1 MLTYVETLR
10 ILTLDRQKVRPLIDK
25 VSHSCNGFFAI
36 FLCLFCCP
44 LLCNDFDHLLVYN
57 ALISLHWLSTKFHH
71 LLALPSYILH
81 STCYPFQHKKVLV
94 AHPIHIL
101 KRCRIHATT
110 GGSFRKVGGFYNDD
124 NDDNADDD
132 EEGKRRRFARPQ
144 ILLPSSSSSC
154 ITILVIFIL
163 LPQNMQTELK

>member
-110 GGSFRKVGGFYNDD
+110 GGSFRKVG
-124 NDDNADDD
+124 AVIMMTMMIMLMMT
-132 EEGKRRRFARPQ
+132 KRGRGDVLHVHRSFC
-144 ILLPSSSSSC
+144 LLH
-154 ITILVIFIL
+154 L
-163 LPQNMQTELK
+163 LLA